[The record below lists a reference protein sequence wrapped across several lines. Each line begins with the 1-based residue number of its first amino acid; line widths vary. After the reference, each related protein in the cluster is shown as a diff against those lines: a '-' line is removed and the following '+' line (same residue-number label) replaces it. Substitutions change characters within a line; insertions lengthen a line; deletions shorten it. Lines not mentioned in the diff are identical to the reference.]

1 MNMSMILK
9 ELAFFNAQ
17 SDGFLIIVLVDVS
30 PIVLALLTT
39 LLIGKVELVWL
50 CAHKLIQQ
58 NITQIILLV
67 HVLLIAQLLI
77 MVLIEIQFF
86 VFVCLYVQAYNM
98 QITQLEIALKNA
110 QMTLIYMVS

>member
-39 LLIGKVELVWL
+39 LLIGKVELV
-50 CAHKLIQQ
+50 
-58 NITQIILLV
+58 
-67 HVLLIAQLLI
+67 
-77 MVLIEIQFF
+77 
-86 VFVCLYVQAYNM
+86 
-98 QITQLEIALKNA
+98 
-110 QMTLIYMVS
+110 